1 MRLTLKLQ
9 LYLSGHRPVS
19 NNLVFVTTVPAA
31 DLFFQAL
38 FKWLITPLS
47 FMREITFKQFRKEEK
62 MSFTRTFGA
71 PWQQKA
77 LTRYCFMN
85 MDTKKHFTM
94 GPSHYRNSTILG
106 YRENSN
112 SSWFMRIILFRIL
125 QLILHNK
132 PKQPVWHLV
141 INGEGARI
149 YKIWMR
155 W

>member
-19 NNLVFVTTVPAA
+19 NNLVFVTTGQQQTY
-31 DLFFQAL
+31 FFQAL
-38 FKWLITPLS
+38 FKWPLS

-71 PWQQKA
+71 SWQQKA
-77 LTRYCFMN
+77 LTRYCCMN

-94 GPSHYRNSTILG
+94 GPSHYHNSTISG

-132 PKQPVWHLV
+132 PKQPVWYLV

-149 YKIWMR
+149 HKIWMR